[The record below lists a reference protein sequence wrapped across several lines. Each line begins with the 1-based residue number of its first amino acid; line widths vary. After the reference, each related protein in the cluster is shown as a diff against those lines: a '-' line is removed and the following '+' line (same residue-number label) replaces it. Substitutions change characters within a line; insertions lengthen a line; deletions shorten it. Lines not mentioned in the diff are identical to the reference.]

1 MQATAR
7 MASVVSSTLPARRRL
22 TRDVRPLKH
31 TMTPTNILAAIP
43 LLHVSSLKEAEAFY
57 CAKLGFTKEWLY
69 RPAEPAEDPAY
80 LGLQRDGVPLH
91 VSSFSGDGI
100 AGGVASF
107 YVRDV
112 DALFAEF
119 TSRGVHIELEPC
131 DQSWGNR
138 EMYVRDA
145 DSNSLRFIQTNR

>member
-1 MQATAR
+1 
-7 MASVVSSTLPARRRL
+7 
-22 TRDVRPLKH
+22 
-31 TMTPTNILAAIP
+31 MTPTNILAAIP
-43 LLHVSSLKEAEAFY
+43 LMHVSSLKEAEEFY
-57 CAKLGFTKEWLY
+57 CAKLGFTKEWCY
-69 RPAEPAEDPAY
+69 RPADLAEDPAY

-91 VSSFSGDGI
+91 VSSFSGDGV

-145 DSNSLRFIQTNR
+145 DSNSLRFIQTQRCEQS